1 MVYRDLSSFANKKRQ
16 QRELSALVTIIDFD
30 KMIAKSVQSV
40 NSPVL
45 SLSFVAVKPPTSG
58 GGYKATP

>member
-16 QRELSALVTIIDFD
+16 QREPLALVTIIDFD

-40 NSPVL
+40 NSPVS
-45 SLSFVAVKPPTSG
+45 SLFQAVHEPCQRQLWQ
-58 GGYKATP
+58 YL